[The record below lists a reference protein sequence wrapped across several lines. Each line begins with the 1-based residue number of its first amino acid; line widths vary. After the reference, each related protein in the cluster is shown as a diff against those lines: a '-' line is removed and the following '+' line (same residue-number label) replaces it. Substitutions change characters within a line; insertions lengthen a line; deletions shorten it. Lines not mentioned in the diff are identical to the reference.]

1 MQENLT
7 ENNPLSKQ
15 EKSKYDSGET
25 TYNEE
30 KFPKSV
36 SRDEEKIK
44 KIKLLQEKINNE
56 NNIIEAYDV
65 QLENLR
71 NNKNAGQSQSPFKK
85 KSIFERLSS
94 NKTNKLINTLKLKS
108 GSLYTKISNL
118 ADKENGLNLNSSDI
132 LERNKNK
139 DMLKKIKK
147 EKEII
152 MNKINDI
159 DNQIKLILDKEK
171 MQNNSRYNLQ
181 KDYTKNIEEKNYFSQ
196 KLPKHITTSPSSFL
210 ESLEKAEKKL
220 QNEKS
225 VQEELKRKEKFEN
238 LRSKELA
245 IVRMRKKKFDEL
257 SKVNY
262 PKYIPKKDYITAEE
276 NELKRKRE
284 EAALIE
290 KEIKKRKMRL
300 QPINS
305 AELDKFSREVQK
317 NEKMILKELGQKIY
331 QMKQIWQ
338 ERKSLLPEYKSKFM
352 EQNMENENKLKEEL
366 ILKQERIKKEV
377 NDRKQFGEEVKKNF
391 LPQQNNNLK
400 KEREENIKKIKG
412 INKYKDIKNLGI
424 KLRSISNRLVLSQ
437 PKNFPIKK
445 YGIEEENNKKMI
457 KILKPLDKP
466 KDYLAEERNKKS
478 KENNNQPTYKSYVN
492 ENKWE
497 NILNSNNNVYNN
509 IEQIKMEAQ
518 ILQNKADS
526 KKELLKNDAV
536 DVKVIDDVN
545 NEISNLYIGSIK
557 AKLQILKK
565 IGN

>member
-7 ENNPLSKQ
+7 ENNLLNKP
-15 EKSKYDSGET
+15 EKSKFDSGET
-25 TYNEE
+25 TYNDE
-30 KFPKSV
+30 KFPKTALK
-36 SRDEEKIK
+36 DEEKIK
-44 KIKLLQEKINNE
+44 KIKLLQERINNE
-56 NNIIEAYDV
+56 NNLIEEYDT

-71 NNKNAGQSQSPFKK
+71 NNKNTGQSPVPFKK
-85 KSIFERLSS
+85 KSIFEKLSS

-108 GSLYTKISNL
+108 GSLYTKISGL
-118 ADKENGLNLNSSDI
+118 AEKENGLNLNSSDI

-139 DMLKKIKK
+139 DMLKKIKN

-171 MQNNSRYNLQ
+171 MKNNSRYNLQ
-181 KDYTKNIEEKNYFSQ
+181 KDYTKNIEEKNYFFQ
-196 KLPKHITTSPSSFL
+196 KSPKQ
-210 ESLEKAEKKL
+210 K
-220 QNEKS
+220 
-225 VQEELKRKEKFEN
+225 EELKRKEKFEN
-238 LRSKELA
+238 LRSRELA

-257 SKVNY
+257 AKVNY

-317 NEKMILKELGQKIY
+317 NEKMIMKELGQKIY
-331 QMKQIWQ
+331 KMKQIWQ
-338 ERKSLLPEYKSKFM
+338 ERKQLLPEYKSKFM
-352 EQNMENENKLKEEL
+352 EQNIDRENKEKEEL

-377 NDRKQFGEEVKKNF
+377 NDRIKFGEDVMKNF
-391 LPQQNNNLK
+391 QPQQNSKLK
-400 KEREENIKKIKG
+400 IEREENIKKIKG
-412 INKYKDIKNLGI
+412 INKYKEIKNLGI
-424 KLRSISNRLVLSQ
+424 KLKNISNRLVLSQ

-445 YGIEEENNKKMI
+445 YGIEEENSKKMV

-466 KDYLAEERNKKS
+466 IDYLTEERNKRT
-478 KENNNQPTYKSYVN
+478 KENNNQPIYKSYVK

-497 NILNSNNNVYNN
+497 NILNSDNNIYNN
-509 IEQIKMEAQ
+509 IEKIKIEAQ

-526 KKELLKNDAV
+526 KKKLLKNDAV

>member
-7 ENNPLSKQ
+7 ENNLLNKP
-15 EKSKYDSGET
+15 EKSKFDSGET
-25 TYNEE
+25 TYNDE
-30 KFPKSV
+30 KFPKTALK
-36 SRDEEKIK
+36 DEEKIK
-44 KIKLLQEKINNE
+44 KIKLLQERINNE
-56 NNIIEAYDV
+56 NNLIEEYDT

-71 NNKNAGQSQSPFKK
+71 NNKNTGQSPVPFKK
-85 KSIFERLSS
+85 KSIFEKLSS

-108 GSLYTKISNL
+108 GSLYTKISGL
-118 ADKENGLNLNSSDI
+118 AEKENGLNLNSSDI

-139 DMLKKIKK
+139 DMLKKIKN

-171 MQNNSRYNLQ
+171 MKNNSRY
-181 KDYTKNIEEKNYFSQ
+181 YTKNIEEKNYFFQ
-196 KLPKHITTSPSSFL
+196 KSPKQIKTSPSSFL

-238 LRSKELA
+238 LRSRELA

-257 SKVNY
+257 AKVNY

-317 NEKMILKELGQKIY
+317 NEKMIMKELGQKIY
-331 QMKQIWQ
+331 KMKQIWQ
-338 ERKSLLPEYKSKFM
+338 ERKQLLPEYKSKFM
-352 EQNMENENKLKEEL
+352 EQNIDRENKEKEEL

-377 NDRKQFGEEVKKNF
+377 NDRIKFGEDVMKNF
-391 LPQQNNNLK
+391 QPQQNSKLK
-400 KEREENIKKIKG
+400 IEREENIKKIKG
-412 INKYKDIKNLGI
+412 INKYKEIKNLGI
-424 KLRSISNRLVLSQ
+424 KLKNISNRLVLSQ

-445 YGIEEENNKKMI
+445 YGIEEENSKKMV

-466 KDYLAEERNKKS
+466 IDYLTEERNKRT
-478 KENNNQPTYKSYVN
+478 KENNNQPIYKSYVK

-497 NILNSNNNVYNN
+497 NILNSDNNIYNN
-509 IEQIKMEAQ
+509 IEKIKIEAQ

-526 KKELLKNDAV
+526 KKKLLKNDAV

>member
-7 ENNPLSKQ
+7 ENNLLNKP
-15 EKSKYDSGET
+15 EKSKFDSGET
-25 TYNEE
+25 TYNDE
-30 KFPKSV
+30 KFPKTALK
-36 SRDEEKIK
+36 DEEKIK
-44 KIKLLQEKINNE
+44 KIKLLQERINNE
-56 NNIIEAYDV
+56 NNLIEEYDT

-71 NNKNAGQSQSPFKK
+71 NNKNTGQSPVPFKK
-85 KSIFERLSS
+85 KSIFEKLSS

-108 GSLYTKISNL
+108 GSLYTKISGL
-118 ADKENGLNLNSSDI
+118 AEKENGLNLNSSDI

-139 DMLKKIKK
+139 DMLKKIKN

-171 MQNNSRYNLQ
+171 MKNNSRYNLQ
-181 KDYTKNIEEKNYFSQ
+181 KDYTKNIEEKNYFFQ
-196 KLPKHITTSPSSFL
+196 KSPKQIKTSPSSFL

-238 LRSKELA
+238 LRSRELA

-257 SKVNY
+257 AKVNY

-317 NEKMILKELGQKIY
+317 NEKMIMKELGQKIY
-331 QMKQIWQ
+331 KMKQIWQ
-338 ERKSLLPEYKSKFM
+338 ERKQLLPEYKSKFM
-352 EQNMENENKLKEEL
+352 EQNIDRENKEKEEL
-366 ILKQERIKKEV
+366 ILKQERIKKVV
-377 NDRKQFGEEVKKNF
+377 NDRIKFGEDVMKNF
-391 LPQQNNNLK
+391 QPQQNSKLK
-400 KEREENIKKIKG
+400 IEREENIKKIKG
-412 INKYKDIKNLGI
+412 INKYKEIKNLGI
-424 KLRSISNRLVLSQ
+424 KLKNISNRLVLSQ

-445 YGIEEENNKKMI
+445 YGIEEENSKKMV

-466 KDYLAEERNKKS
+466 IDYLTEERNKRT
-478 KENNNQPTYKSYVN
+478 KENNNQPIYKSYVK

-497 NILNSNNNVYNN
+497 NILNSDNNIYNN
-509 IEQIKMEAQ
+509 IEKIKIEAQ

-526 KKELLKNDAV
+526 KKKLLKNDAV

>member
-7 ENNPLSKQ
+7 ENNLLNKP
-15 EKSKYDSGET
+15 EKSKFDSGET
-25 TYNEE
+25 TYNDE
-30 KFPKSV
+30 KFPKTALK
-36 SRDEEKIK
+36 DEEKIK
-44 KIKLLQEKINNE
+44 KIKLLQERINNE
-56 NNIIEAYDV
+56 NNLIEEYDT

-71 NNKNAGQSQSPFKK
+71 NNKNIGQSPVPFKK
-85 KSIFERLSS
+85 KSIFEKLSS

-108 GSLYTKISNL
+108 GSLYTKISGL
-118 ADKENGLNLNSSDI
+118 AEKENGLNLNSSDI

-139 DMLKKIKK
+139 DMLKKIKN

-171 MQNNSRYNLQ
+171 MKNNSRYNLQ
-181 KDYTKNIEEKNYFSQ
+181 KDYTKNIEEKNYFFQ
-196 KLPKHITTSPSSFL
+196 KSPKQIKTSPSSFL

-238 LRSKELA
+238 LRSRELA

-257 SKVNY
+257 AKVNY

-317 NEKMILKELGQKIY
+317 NEKMIMKELGQKIY
-331 QMKQIWQ
+331 KMKQIWQ
-338 ERKSLLPEYKSKFM
+338 ERKQLLPEYKSKFM
-352 EQNMENENKLKEEL
+352 EQNIDRENKEKEEL

-377 NDRKQFGEEVKKNF
+377 NDRIKFGEDVMKNF
-391 LPQQNNNLK
+391 QPQQNSKLK
-400 KEREENIKKIKG
+400 IEREENIKKIKG
-412 INKYKDIKNLGI
+412 INKYKEIKNLGI
-424 KLRSISNRLVLSQ
+424 KLKNISNRLVLSQ

-445 YGIEEENNKKMI
+445 YGIEEENSKKMV

-466 KDYLAEERNKKS
+466 IDYLTEERNKRT
-478 KENNNQPTYKSYVN
+478 KENNNQHIYKSYVK

-497 NILNSNNNVYNN
+497 NILNSDNNIYNN
-509 IEQIKMEAQ
+509 IEKIKIEAQ

-526 KKELLKNDAV
+526 KKKLLKNDAV

>member
-71 NNKNAGQSQSPFKK
+71 NNKNVGQSQSPFKK

-181 KDYTKNIEEKNYFSQ
+181 KDYTKNIEEKNYFFQ
-196 KLPKHITTSPSSFL
+196 KSPKQIKTSPSSFL

-238 LRSKELA
+238 LRSRELA

-257 SKVNY
+257 AKVNY

-317 NEKMILKELGQKIY
+317 NEKMIMKELGQKIY
-331 QMKQIWQ
+331 KMKQIWQ
-338 ERKSLLPEYKSKFM
+338 ERKQLLPEYKSKFM
-352 EQNMENENKLKEEL
+352 EQNIDRENKEKEEL

-377 NDRKQFGEEVKKNF
+377 NDRIKFGEDVMKNF
-391 LPQQNNNLK
+391 QPQQNSKLK
-400 KEREENIKKIKG
+400 IEREENIKKIKG
-412 INKYKDIKNLGI
+412 INKYKEIKNLGI
-424 KLRSISNRLVLSQ
+424 KLKNISNRLVLSQ

-445 YGIEEENNKKMI
+445 YGIEEENSKKMV

-466 KDYLAEERNKKS
+466 IDYLTEERNKRT
-478 KENNNQPTYKSYVN
+478 KENNNQPIYKSYVK

-497 NILNSNNNVYNN
+497 NILNSDNNIYNN
-509 IEQIKMEAQ
+509 IEKIKIEAQ

-526 KKELLKNDAV
+526 KKKLLKNDAV

>member
-7 ENNPLSKQ
+7 ENNLLNKP
-15 EKSKYDSGET
+15 EKSKFDSGET
-25 TYNEE
+25 TYNDE
-30 KFPKSV
+30 KFPKTALK
-36 SRDEEKIK
+36 DEEKIK
-44 KIKLLQEKINNE
+44 KIKLLQERINNE
-56 NNIIEAYDV
+56 NNLIEEYDT

-71 NNKNAGQSQSPFKK
+71 NNKNTGQSPVPFKK
-85 KSIFERLSS
+85 KSIFEKLSS

-108 GSLYTKISNL
+108 GSLYAKISGL
-118 ADKENGLNLNSSDI
+118 AEKENGLNLNSSDI

-139 DMLKKIKK
+139 DMLKKIKN

-171 MQNNSRYNLQ
+171 MKNNSRYNLQ
-181 KDYTKNIEEKNYFSQ
+181 KDYTKNIEEKNYFFQ
-196 KLPKHITTSPSSFL
+196 KSPKQIKTSPSSFL

-238 LRSKELA
+238 LRSRELA

-257 SKVNY
+257 AKVNY

-317 NEKMILKELGQKIY
+317 NEKMIMKELGQKIY
-331 QMKQIWQ
+331 KMKQIWQ
-338 ERKSLLPEYKSKFM
+338 ERKQLLPEYKSKFM
-352 EQNMENENKLKEEL
+352 EQNIDRENKEKEEL

-377 NDRKQFGEEVKKNF
+377 NDRIKFGEDVMKNF
-391 LPQQNNNLK
+391 QPQQNSKLK
-400 KEREENIKKIKG
+400 IEREENIKKIKG
-412 INKYKDIKNLGI
+412 INKYKEIKNLGI
-424 KLRSISNRLVLSQ
+424 KLKNISNRLVLSQ

-445 YGIEEENNKKMI
+445 YGIEEENSKKMV

-466 KDYLAEERNKKS
+466 IDYLTEERNKRT
-478 KENNNQPTYKSYVN
+478 KENNNQPIYKSYVK

-497 NILNSNNNVYNN
+497 NILNSDNNIYNN
-509 IEQIKMEAQ
+509 IEKIKIEAQ

-526 KKELLKNDAV
+526 KKKLLKNDAV

>member
-71 NNKNAGQSQSPFKK
+71 NNKNVGQSQSPYKK
-85 KSIFERLSS
+85 KSIFERLSL

>member
-56 NNIIEAYDV
+56 NNIIEAYDA

-71 NNKNAGQSQSPFKK
+71 NNKNVGQSQSPFKK

-181 KDYTKNIEEKNYFSQ
+181 KDYTKNIEEKNYFSK

>member
-7 ENNPLSKQ
+7 ENNLLNKP
-15 EKSKYDSGET
+15 EKSKFDSGET
-25 TYNEE
+25 TYNDE
-30 KFPKSV
+30 KFPKTALK
-36 SRDEEKIK
+36 DEEKIK
-44 KIKLLQEKINNE
+44 KIKLLQERINNE
-56 NNIIEAYDV
+56 NNLIEEYDT

-71 NNKNAGQSQSPFKK
+71 NNKNTGQSPIPFKK
-85 KSIFERLSS
+85 KSIFEKLSS

-108 GSLYTKISNL
+108 GSLYTKISGL
-118 ADKENGLNLNSSDI
+118 AEKENGLNLNSSDI
-132 LERNKNK
+132 LEKNKNK
-139 DMLKKIKK
+139 DMLKKIKN

-171 MQNNSRYNLQ
+171 MKNNSRYNLQ

-196 KLPKHITTSPSSFL
+196 KSPKQIKTSPSSFL

-238 LRSKELA
+238 LRSRELA

-257 SKVNY
+257 AKVNY

-317 NEKMILKELGQKIY
+317 NEKMIMKELGQKIY
-331 QMKQIWQ
+331 KMKQIWQ
-338 ERKSLLPEYKSKFM
+338 ERKQLLPEYKSKFM
-352 EQNMENENKLKEEL
+352 EQNIDRENKEKEEL

-377 NDRKQFGEEVKKNF
+377 NDRIKFGEDVMKNF
-391 LPQQNNNLK
+391 QPQQNSKLK
-400 KEREENIKKIKG
+400 IEREENIKKIKG
-412 INKYKDIKNLGI
+412 INKYKEIKNLGI
-424 KLRSISNRLVLSQ
+424 KLKNISNRLVLSQ

-445 YGIEEENNKKMI
+445 YGIEEENSKKMV

-466 KDYLAEERNKKS
+466 IDYLTEERNKRT
-478 KENNNQPTYKSYVN
+478 KENNNQPIYKSYVK

-497 NILNSNNNVYNN
+497 NILNSDNNIYNN
-509 IEQIKMEAQ
+509 IEKIKIEAQ

-526 KKELLKNDAV
+526 KKKLLKNDAV

>member
-7 ENNPLSKQ
+7 ENNLLNKP
-15 EKSKYDSGET
+15 EKSKFDSGET
-25 TYNEE
+25 TYNDE
-30 KFPKSV
+30 KFPKTALK
-36 SRDEEKIK
+36 DEEKIK
-44 KIKLLQEKINNE
+44 KIKLLQERINNE
-56 NNIIEAYDV
+56 NNLIEEYDT

-71 NNKNAGQSQSPFKK
+71 NNKNIGQSPVPFKK
-85 KSIFERLSS
+85 KSIFDKLSS
-94 NKTNKLINTLKLKS
+94 NKTNKLINALKLKS
-108 GSLYTKISNL
+108 GSLYTKISGL
-118 ADKENGLNLNSSDI
+118 AEKENGLNLNSSDI

-139 DMLKKIKK
+139 DMLKKIKN

-171 MQNNSRYNLQ
+171 MKNNSRYNLQ
-181 KDYTKNIEEKNYFSQ
+181 KDYTKNIEEKNYFFQ
-196 KLPKHITTSPSSFL
+196 KSPKQIKTSPSSFL

-238 LRSKELA
+238 LRSRELA

-257 SKVNY
+257 AKVNY

-317 NEKMILKELGQKIY
+317 NEKMIMKELGQKIY
-331 QMKQIWQ
+331 KMKQIWQ
-338 ERKSLLPEYKSKFM
+338 ERKQLLPEYKSKFM
-352 EQNMENENKLKEEL
+352 EQNIDRENKEKEEL

-377 NDRKQFGEEVKKNF
+377 NDRIKFGEDVMKNF
-391 LPQQNNNLK
+391 QPQQNSKLK
-400 KEREENIKKIKG
+400 IEREENIKKIKG
-412 INKYKDIKNLGI
+412 INKYKEIKNLGI
-424 KLRSISNRLVLSQ
+424 KLKNISNRLVLSQ

-445 YGIEEENNKKMI
+445 YGIEEENSKKMV

-466 KDYLAEERNKKS
+466 IDYLTEERNKRT
-478 KENNNQPTYKSYVN
+478 KENNNQPIYKSYVK

-497 NILNSNNNVYNN
+497 NILNSDNNIYNN
-509 IEQIKMEAQ
+509 IEKIKIEAQ

-526 KKELLKNDAV
+526 KKKLLKNDAV

>member
-71 NNKNAGQSQSPFKK
+71 NNKNVGQSQSPFKK

-210 ESLEKAEKKL
+210 ESLEKTEKKL

-284 EAALIE
+284 EAA
-290 KEIKKRKMRL
+290 
-300 QPINS
+300 
-305 AELDKFSREVQK
+305 
-317 NEKMILKELGQKIY
+317 
-331 QMKQIWQ
+331 
-338 ERKSLLPEYKSKFM
+338 
-352 EQNMENENKLKEEL
+352 
-366 ILKQERIKKEV
+366 
-377 NDRKQFGEEVKKNF
+377 
-391 LPQQNNNLK
+391 
-400 KEREENIKKIKG
+400 
-412 INKYKDIKNLGI
+412 
-424 KLRSISNRLVLSQ
+424 
-437 PKNFPIKK
+437 
-445 YGIEEENNKKMI
+445 
-457 KILKPLDKP
+457 
-466 KDYLAEERNKKS
+466 
-478 KENNNQPTYKSYVN
+478 
-492 ENKWE
+492 
-497 NILNSNNNVYNN
+497 
-509 IEQIKMEAQ
+509 
-518 ILQNKADS
+518 
-526 KKELLKNDAV
+526 
-536 DVKVIDDVN
+536 
-545 NEISNLYIGSIK
+545 
-557 AKLQILKK
+557 
-565 IGN
+565 

>member
-71 NNKNAGQSQSPFKK
+71 NNKNVGQSQSPFKK

-108 GSLYTKISNL
+108 GSLYIKISNL

-181 KDYTKNIEEKNYFSQ
+181 KDYTKNIEEKNYFSK

-377 NDRKQFGEEVKKNF
+377 NDRIKFGEDVMKNF
-391 LPQQNNNLK
+391 QPQQNSKLK
-400 KEREENIKKIKG
+400 IEREENIKKIKG

-478 KENNNQPTYKSYVN
+478 KENNNEPTYKSYVN

>member
-71 NNKNAGQSQSPFKK
+71 NNKNVGQSQSPFKK

>member
-7 ENNPLSKQ
+7 ENNNLSKQ

-71 NNKNAGQSQSPFKK
+71 NNKNVGQSQSPFKK